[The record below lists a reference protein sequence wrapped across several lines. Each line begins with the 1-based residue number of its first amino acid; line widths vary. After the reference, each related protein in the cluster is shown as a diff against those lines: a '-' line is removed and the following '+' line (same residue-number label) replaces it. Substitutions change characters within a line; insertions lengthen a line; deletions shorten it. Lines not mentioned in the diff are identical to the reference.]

1 MIRTIASLFLA
12 AVLGTTGA
20 LVATAEMKT
29 PAQASI
35 STTVLN
41 AAPMTPGQIDA
52 AKAVTAGKASAA
64 PKKVA
69 ITTARIKQIRAWAG
83 MAPCRYEDGSGQVLP
98 CYWNAKMRGNGK
110 GKSFI
115 AVTPSKKGDDPRII
129 FIP

>member
-1 MIRTIASLFLA
+1 MLRTISSLALA
-12 AVLGTTGA
+12 AFIGITGA
-20 LVATAEMKT
+20 LTATAEMPAPASASISSVAVVASPMT
-29 PAQASI
+29 PAQVAS
-35 STTVLN
+35 
-41 AAPMTPGQIDA
+41 
-52 AKAVTAGKASAA
+52 AKAPSASAA

-83 MAPCRYEDGSGQVLP
+83 MPPCRYEDGSGQALP

>member
-1 MIRTIASLFLA
+1 MLRTISSLILA
-12 AVLGTTGA
+12 AFIGIAGGLT
-20 LVATAEMKT
+20 ATADMRPTASTVTLSHTALASTPMT
-29 PAQASI
+29 PAQVAS
-35 STTVLN
+35 
-41 AAPMTPGQIDA
+41 
-52 AKAVTAGKASAA
+52 AKAPSASAA

-69 ITTARIKQIRAWAG
+69 ITTKRIKQIRAWAG
-83 MAPCRYEDGSGQVLP
+83 MAPCRYEDGSSQTLP